1 MLWEDGRVESI
12 WVSRVEAEGRIFM
25 HGGEVFGSRLR
36 AGGRFLFNCL
46 SLFFDGEEVFGVEG
60 GVLKVVT
67 LGFILSTPVSEFL
80 FVAVDIALLPIIL
93 LLLLLVGL

>member
-1 MLWEDGRVESI
+1 MESI

-46 SLFFDGEEVFGVEG
+46 SLFFDGEEVFWVEEG

-67 LGFILSTPVSEFL
+67 LGFILSIFVSEFL
-80 FVAVDIALLPIIL
+80 FVAVDIALLLIL
-93 LLLLLVGL
+93 LLLLLLVVGL